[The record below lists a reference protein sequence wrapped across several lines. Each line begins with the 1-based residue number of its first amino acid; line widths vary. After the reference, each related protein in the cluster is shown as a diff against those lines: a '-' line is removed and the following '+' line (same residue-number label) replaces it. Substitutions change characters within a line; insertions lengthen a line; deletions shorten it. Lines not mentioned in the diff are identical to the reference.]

1 VSGLCVK
8 TCFNTFVPLITK
20 AGLFTMDKLYRV
32 VIIDDDEFSADNLC
46 LELKKYNR
54 LSIDG
59 MARNGVNGRKLL
71 EKVHPDLLFLD
82 VELPD
87 MKGMELLEQIR
98 GAITWNMQIVFYT
111 AYDKYMIYA
120 IRGAA
125 FDYLL
130 KPIDKKELEGII
142 DRFMKKEEESAAASL
157 AIPARVHSVG
167 EHTFM
172 ISTPT
177 NDLRILR
184 SIDIGFF
191 RYNSDR
197 KLWEVV
203 LNNQLPL
210 LLKKNTTADHIKG
223 YDPCFVQIHQSY
235 IININYLMMIKENR
249 CVMFPPFENITEL
262 QVSKKFRKELQDR
275 FYLL

>member
-1 VSGLCVK
+1 
-8 TCFNTFVPLITK
+8 
-20 AGLFTMDKLYRV
+20 MDKLYRV

-59 MARNGVNGRKLL
+59 MARNGANGRKLL

-87 MKGMELLEQIR
+87 MKGMELLEQLR

-130 KPIDKKELEGII
+130 KPNDSLLLTDNFIKSVNNKDLFSE
-142 DRFMKKEEESAAASL
+142 ASL
-157 AIPARVHSVG
+157 
-167 EHTFM
+167 
-172 ISTPT
+172 
-177 NDLRILR
+177 
-184 SIDIGFF
+184 
-191 RYNSDR
+191 RY
-197 KLWEVV
+197 
-203 LNNQLPL
+203 
-210 LLKKNTTADHIKG
+210 IFG
-223 YDPCFVQIHQSY
+223 
-235 IININYLMMIKENR
+235 
-249 CVMFPPFENITEL
+249 
-262 QVSKKFRKELQDR
+262 
-275 FYLL
+275 